1 MNNEKLYKIAANAL
15 ICFKEHLPSYGNIQI
30 FPKNYCEEVSSILLS
45 ILEDE
50 GYTQFKMIKG
60 SNKKNEHHFWL
71 ESETHIIDLTA
82 HQFKEINQPFLLITK
97 IEYPLNKIFSEEIH
111 SKPIDTNW
119 QHLNTLLPKM
129 KQIFYSNYYE

>member
-1 MNNEKLYKIAANAL
+1 MKDEKLYKIIESSL
-15 ICFKEHLPSYGNIQI
+15 VCFEEHLPSYGNIQN

-45 ILEDE
+45 ILNSE
-50 GYTQFKMIKG
+50 GYTNFKMMKG
-60 SNKKNEHHFWL
+60 SNKKNKHHFWL

-82 HQFKEINQPFLLITK
+82 HQFKGISQPFLLIGK
-97 IEYPLNKIFSEEIH
+97 IEYPLNKIFFEKIH

-119 QHLNTLLPKM
+119 QHLNTLLPKI